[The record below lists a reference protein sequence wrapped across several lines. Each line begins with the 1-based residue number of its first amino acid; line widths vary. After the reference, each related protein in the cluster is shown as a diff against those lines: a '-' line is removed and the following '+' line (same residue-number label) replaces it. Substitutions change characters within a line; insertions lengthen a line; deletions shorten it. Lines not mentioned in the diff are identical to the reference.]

1 MSTVIQKTLFRHYMY
16 RSKLAS
22 LAKSISDEVKEHH
35 EEVYQ
40 PGTAKEVFGAWGIA
54 GGATDDW

>member
-1 MSTVIQKTLFRHYMY
+1 MNCLCEVIVHDYIFRG
-16 RSKLAS
+16 KLAS
-22 LAKSISDEVKEHH
+22 LAKSISDEVKENHQ
-35 EEVYQ
+35 EVYQ

>member
-1 MSTVIQKTLFRHYMY
+1 MHDNDF